1 MKNVLK
7 LSIVGFFY
15 CAALHWAGA
24 ETLTIE
30 SDVDIKGQLSVE
42 SSVINVTDSA
52 NPITVDLSTL
62 ATLVYVDDKVAQIA
76 GADQMLSI
84 AGNDLTISG
93 TGGNTVTLPVGT
105 DGEDGVD
112 GQDGT
117 IWLTGAGLP
126 NDAIGVD
133 GDLYLNTSNGDYYT
147 KVTGSWGSALGNL
160 TGPRGVDGAAGAVG
174 PQGPTGPAGVSPFV
188 LSGSDVHY
196 TSGKVGI
203 GTTTP
208 AEALD
213 VAGNAKIS
221 GQLSVEGSL
230 VLTSAQGDIPM
241 YQSPTP

>member
-7 LSIVGFFY
+7 LLVVSFFY
-15 CAALHWAGA
+15 SGALHWAAA

-30 SDVDIKGQLSVE
+30 SDVDIKGVLSVE
-42 SSVINVTDSA
+42 SPVINITDPDNST
-52 NPITVDLSTL
+52 TVDLSNL
-62 ATLVYVDDKVAQIA
+62 ATKVYVDNEVAQMA
-76 GADQMLSI
+76 GSDQVLSI

-93 TGGNTVTLPVGT
+93 TGGNTVTLPVGL
-105 DGEDGVD
+105 DGAD

-117 IWLTGAGLP
+117 IWLTGTGLP
-126 NDAIGVD
+126 NDAMGVD

-147 KVTGSWGSALGNL
+147 KITGSWGSALGNL

-174 PQGPTGPAGVSPFV
+174 PQGPIGPAGVSPFV

-208 AEALD
+208 VEVLD

-221 GQLSVEGSL
+221 GQLSVEGAL
-230 VLTSAQGDIPM
+230 VLTAAQGDIPM
-241 YQSPTP
+241 YSSVAP